1 MTRAVSIYDTT
12 LRDGCQSEDMQLS
25 VADKIKIALRLDAFG
40 IDVVEGGWPG
50 SNPVD
55 DGFFAEIASYGLK
68 HARIAAFGSTHHP
81 DQPADRDPNLTAI
94 AASGA
99 SVGTIFGKSCER
111 HAREALRLDP
121 ARNIEIIRDSVAWLR
136 GRMAAVFFD
145 AEHFFDGYKNN
156 AAYALAALRAA
167 FEAGAQTLVL
177 CDTNGGTLPHEV
189 HRIVSEIRAALPE
202 APLGIHSHNDCEL
215 AVANALA
222 AVQAGAVQVQ
232 GTINGV
238 GERCGNANLCS
249 IIPLLEVKCGLPCLP
264 RDTEDASP
272 GSGNR
277 LSQLS
282 AVASYVAEV
291 ANLSPFS
298 RQPFV
303 GNSAFAHKGGVHVSA
318 VNRCSSLYEHMS
330 PELVGN
336 GRRILITEL
345 GGRSNIVSLARRFG
359 FHLDKDEPVVKGLF
373 NELKKKASL
382 GYDYAAAEA
391 SVELL
396 ILRKLARRG
405 VREFFRLVQ
414 YHVSALRAAAHETPL
429 VETSVMVEVEGV
441 IEHTAATGKGPVN
454 ALDTALRK
462 ALLPFYPRL
471 AEMRLLDFK
480 VRVLSASD
488 GSGGTA
494 SVVRVLIESG
504 DADASWIAVGV
515 SHDIIEASWQALA
528 DSLTYKLYRDEERQR
543 RLDGERD

>member
-156 AAYALAALRAA
+156 AVYALGALRAA

-189 HRIVSEIRAALPE
+189 HRIVSEVRAALPE

-504 DADASWIAVGV
+504 DADASWITVGV

>member
-405 VREFFRLVQ
+405 VREFYRLVQ

-504 DADASWIAVGV
+504 DADASWITVGV

>member
-1 MTRAVSIYDTT
+1 
-12 LRDGCQSEDMQLS
+12 
-25 VADKIKIALRLDAFG
+25 
-40 IDVVEGGWPG
+40 
-50 SNPVD
+50 
-55 DGFFAEIASYGLK
+55 
-68 HARIAAFGSTHHP
+68 
-81 DQPADRDPNLTAI
+81 
-94 AASGA
+94 
-99 SVGTIFGKSCER
+99 
-111 HAREALRLDP
+111 
-121 ARNIEIIRDSVAWLR
+121 
-136 GRMAAVFFD
+136 MAAVFFD

-189 HRIVSEIRAALPE
+189 HRIVSEVRAALPE

-504 DADASWIAVGV
+504 DADASWITVGV

>member
-55 DGFFAEIASYGLK
+55 DGFFAEIASYRLK

-81 DQPADRDPNLTAI
+81 DQPAERDPNLTAI

-99 SVGTIFGKSCER
+99 AVGTIFGKSCER

-136 GRMAAVFFD
+136 RRMAAVFFD

-189 HRIVSEIRAALPE
+189 YRIVSEIRAALPD

-249 IIPLLEVKCGLPCLP
+249 VIPLLEVKCGLPCLP
-264 RDTEDASP
+264 HDTEDASP
-272 GSGNR
+272 ESGSR

-504 DADASWIAVGV
+504 DADASWITVGV

>member
-121 ARNIEIIRDSVAWLR
+121 ARNNEIIRDSVAWLR

-504 DADASWIAVGV
+504 DADASWITVGV

>member
-336 GRRILITEL
+336 GRRNLITEL

-504 DADASWIAVGV
+504 DADASWITVGV

>member
-272 GSGNR
+272 GSGHR

-504 DADASWIAVGV
+504 DADASWITVGV

>member
-68 HARIAAFGSTHHP
+68 HALIAAFGSTHHP

-504 DADASWIAVGV
+504 DADASWITVGV

>member
-68 HARIAAFGSTHHP
+68 NARIAAFGSTHHP

-504 DADASWIAVGV
+504 DADASWITVGV

>member
-1 MTRAVSIYDTT
+1 MSREYALYDTT
-12 LRDGCQSEDMQLS
+12 LRDGAQCEDMQLTTP
-25 VADKIKIALRLDAFG
+25 DKVKIALRLDELG
-40 IDVVEGGWPG
+40 MDYIEGGWPG
-50 SNPVD
+50 ANPVD
-55 DGFFAEIASYGLK
+55 SEFFHEIAAYELK
-68 HARIAAFGSTHHP
+68 RAKIAAFGSTHHP
-81 DQPADRDPNLTAI
+81 SHAAENDPTLMALL
-94 AASGA
+94 SCGA
-99 SVGTIFGKSCER
+99 RVLTIFGKSSER
-111 HAREALRLDP
+111 HAKDALRLDP
-121 ARNIEIIRDSVAWLR
+121 ARNLNIIRDSVAFLR
-136 GRMAAVFFD
+136 SRAEEVFFD
-145 AEHFFDGYKNN
+145 AEHFFDGWKENRDYT
-156 AAYALAALRAA
+156 LAALKRAH
-167 FEAGAQTLVL
+167 EAGASALVL
-177 CDTNGGTLPHEV
+177 CDTNGGN
-189 HRIVSEIRAALPE
+189 LPE
-202 APLGIHSHNDCEL
+202 EIAAVTAEVVRELPDAVVGIHAHNDCEL
-215 AVANALA
+215 GVANAIA
-222 AVQAGAVQVQ
+222 AVRSGARHIQ
-232 GTINGV
+232 GTMNGV

-249 IIPLLEVKCGLPCLP
+249 VIPVLELKMGLHCLP
-264 RDTEDASP
+264 EGSLTQLTAAS
-272 GSGNR
+272 R
-277 LSQLS
+277 
-282 AVASYVAEV
+282 YVSEV
-291 ANLSPFS
+291 ANMTPFS

-303 GNSAFAHKGGVHVSA
+303 GRSAFAHKGGVHVSA
-318 VNRCSSLYEHMS
+318 VNRDSTLYEHIR
-330 PELVGN
+330 PESVGN
-336 GRRILITEL
+336 GQRILITEL

-373 NELKKKASL
+373 NELKKKASQ

-504 DADASWIAVGV
+504 DADASWITVGV

>member
-136 GRMAAVFFD
+136 GRMAGVFFD

-189 HRIVSEIRAALPE
+189 HRIVSEVRAALPE

-441 IEHTAATGKGPVN
+441 IEHTAASGKGPVN

-504 DADASWIAVGV
+504 DADASWITVGV

>member
-55 DGFFAEIASYGLK
+55 DGFFAEIASYRLK

-81 DQPADRDPNLTAI
+81 DQPAERDPNLTAI

-99 SVGTIFGKSCER
+99 AVGTIFGKSCER

-189 HRIVSEIRAALPE
+189 CRIVSEVRAALPD

-249 IIPLLEVKCGLPCLP
+249 VIPLLEVKCGLPCLP
-264 RDTEDASP
+264 RDEDASP
-272 GSGNR
+272 ESGSR

-504 DADASWIAVGV
+504 DADASWITVGV

>member
-189 HRIVSEIRAALPE
+189 HRIVSEVRAALPE

-504 DADASWIAVGV
+504 DADASWITVGV

>member
-1 MTRAVSIYDTT
+1 MSRAISIYDTT

-25 VADKIKIALRLDAFG
+25 VADKVKIALRLDAFG

-55 DGFFAEIASYGLK
+55 DGFFTEIAGYGLK

-81 DQPADRDPNLTAI
+81 AQPADRDPNLAAI

-99 SVGTIFGKSCER
+99 AVGTIFGKSCER

-121 ARNIEIIRDSVAWLR
+121 ARNIAIIRDSVAWLH

-145 AEHFFDGYKNN
+145 AEHFFDGYKHN
-156 AAYALAALRAA
+156 ADYALSALRAA
-167 FEAGAQTLVL
+167 FEAGAHTLVL

-189 HRIVSEIRAALPE
+189 YRIVSEVRAALPD
-202 APLGIHSHNDCEL
+202 AALGIHSHNDCEL

-222 AVQAGAVQVQ
+222 AVQAGVVQVQ

-249 IIPLLEVKCGLPCLP
+249 VIPLLEIKCGLPCLP
-264 RDTEDASP
+264 RDAASP
-272 GSGNR
+272 DSEGGR
-277 LSQLS
+277 LRQLS
-282 AVASYVAEV
+282 AVSSYVAEV

-318 VNRCSSLYEHMS
+318 VNRSSSLYEHMS

-359 FHLDKDEPVVKGLF
+359 FRLDKDEPVVKGLF

-414 YHVSALRAAAHETPL
+414 YHVSALRTATSETPL
-429 VETSVMVEVEGV
+429 VETSVMVEVEGA

-504 DADASWIAVGV
+504 DADASWVTVGV